1 MFTDEEGFRFGKG
14 LLGSSS
20 LCGQDP
26 DVSDDELDIYGEP
39 RGEVMKS
46 YGITSANVMKA
57 KEIQRRYTVLSN
69 FM

>member
-1 MFTDEEGFRFGKG
+1 MEKDFWEAVQF
-14 LLGSSS
+14 
-20 LCGQDP
+20 CGQDP

-57 KEIQRRYTVLSN
+57 KKRSKDGTQFY
-69 FM
+69 

>member
-1 MFTDEEGFRFGKG
+1 MKKDSVLVKG

-46 YGITSANVMKA
+46 YGIISANVNEKP
-57 KEIQRRYTVLSN
+57 KEIQRRYYSFIELQS
-69 FM
+69 

>member
-1 MFTDEEGFRFGKG
+1 MEKFRNTPIEVIVFTDEEGFRFGKG

-39 RGEVMKS
+39 RGEVMKHMES
-46 YGITSANVMKA
+46 QVQM
-57 KEIQRRYTVLSN
+57 
-69 FM
+69 